1 MNILSIVGLAVV
13 GLLMVGL
20 VRQAS
25 SEMATLLTMALGVV
39 LFLWVVDSLA
49 EAVRSL
55 EDLALR
61 ARIQPEYI
69 KVILKT
75 VGISYIAGFSAQM
88 CRDAGESALASKVE
102 LAGKVIILLIAI
114 PVFRAIVSALEQLTR
129 ISL

>member
-1 MNILSIVGLAVV
+1 MNILSITGLAIV
-13 GLLMVGL
+13 GLLVVGL

-39 LFLWVVDSLA
+39 LLLWIVDSLG

-55 EDLALR
+55 QDLAET

-69 KVILKT
+69 KAILKV

-102 LAGKVIILLIAI
+102 LAGKVMILLIAL
-114 PVFRAIVSALEQLTR
+114 PVFRAIVSALEQLALIGR
-129 ISL
+129 

>member
-61 ARIQPEYI
+61 ARHPARVYQSDIENR
-69 KVILKT
+69 
-75 VGISYIAGFSAQM
+75 
-88 CRDAGESALASKVE
+88 RD
-102 LAGKVIILLIAI
+102 IIHRR
-114 PVFRAIVSALEQLTR
+114 VFRTDVQGRGRVGACFQGRACRESDNSAYRHPGIQGN
-129 ISL
+129 SVGP